1 MYKLYKKLIT
11 NCGSSSHFLEIAVPH
26 HFDDFWRR
34 KTIHVKIF
42 CFLKKDEKKYFLLII
57 LGRLAQ
63 KMTFGRQYG

>member
-11 NCGSSSHFLEIAVPH
+11 NCGSSSHLLKTAVPH

-42 CFLKKDEKKYFLLII
+42 CILKKDEKKYLLLII
-57 LGRLAQ
+57 FGRLAQ